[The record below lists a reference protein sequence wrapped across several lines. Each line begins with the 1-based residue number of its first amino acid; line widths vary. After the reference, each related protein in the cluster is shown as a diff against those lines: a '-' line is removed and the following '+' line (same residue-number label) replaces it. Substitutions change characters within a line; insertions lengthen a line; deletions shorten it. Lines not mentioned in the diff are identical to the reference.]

1 MGDRCPELTTLPAY
15 RKTFSSKTLIV
26 GSSSLLSLYRRR
38 SALFGRHK
46 LSQRQR
52 HKLSDRLQDH
62 AEIYLIA
69 SALYC
74 DENVSND
81 FNQLA
86 HACRQV
92 AATLIRMESEAQV
105 KPVGG
110 VNSAQ
115 VS

>member
-1 MGDRCPELTTLPAY
+1 
-15 RKTFSSKTLIV
+15 
-26 GSSSLLSLYRRR
+26 
-38 SALFGRHK
+38 LFGRQK
-46 LSQRQR
+46 RAERQR
-52 HKLSDRLQDH
+52 HKLSERLRDH

-74 DENVSND
+74 DENVSDD

-92 AATLIRMESEAQV
+92 AATLIRMESEAEV

-110 VNSAQ
+110 VNSVQ